1 MKIGLISLSGIQIR
15 DQELLKQGL
24 TLPGII
30 ERSKVVA
37 TLPNL
42 GLLILG
48 GLTPAYHQV
57 KYIDVCNLSQLD
69 NLRNDFDLV
78 AISSYS
84 AQIFEAYQIAN
95 YFRQQNIHV
104 VMGGLHVSSLPQE
117 ASQYCD
123 SVLIGEGELLWPEV
137 IQDAE
142 SGDLKPV
149 YSAKGREFDLKHAPM
164 PAYNLL
170 NPAKYNRIT
179 VQTGR
184 GCPLR
189 CEFCASSILITQ
201 KYKQKPIDKVLRELD
216 QIQEIWKR
224 PFIEFVD
231 DNAFV
236 NKSYWKSLL
245 TQMKGRKLR
254 WFAET
259 DISISEDEVLL
270 QLMRESGCA
279 QILVGL
285 ESPIIEGLEGI
296 ELRRNWKIN
305 KLPCYLEAIQRIQS
319 HGIRVIGCF
328 IIGLDGHNSKIFDQ
342 VYQFSIDS
350 ELFDIQITLPTPF
363 PGTPFYSRL
372 LQEKR
377 LLEPEGWDKC
387 TLFDLNFKPKYMTV
401 SELQDGFR
409 NLGERLYSDEL
420 TAWRK
425 SNFKEYLKAK

>member
-15 DQELLKQGL
+15 DRELLEQGL
-24 TLPGII
+24 TLPGVI

-37 TLPNL
+37 SLPNL

-48 GLTPAYHQV
+48 GLTPSHHQV
-57 KYIDVCNLSQLD
+57 KYIDIHDISQL
-69 NLRNDFDLV
+69 NSLNNDFDLV

-84 AQIFEAYQIAN
+84 AQILEAYQIAN
-95 YFRQQNIHV
+95 HFRKSNVQV

-123 SVLIGEGELLWPEV
+123 SVLIGEGEPLWSEV
-137 IQDAE
+137 IRDAE
-142 SGDLKPV
+142 AGVLKAV
-149 YSAKGREFDLKHAPM
+149 YSAKGQEFDLKNSPM
-164 PAYNLL
+164 PAYHLL
-170 NPAKYNRIT
+170 DPEKYNRIT

-189 CEFCASSILITQ
+189 CEFCASSILIT
-201 KYKQKPIDKVLRELD
+201 KIYKQKPIEKVLQELD
-216 QIQEIWKR
+216 HIQDIWKH

-236 NKSYWKSLL
+236 NKSYWKRLL
-245 TQMKGRKLR
+245 TQMKNRNLR

-259 DISISEDEVLL
+259 DVSISEDEMLL
-270 QLMRESGCA
+270 NLMKEAGCV

-285 ESPIIEGLEGI
+285 ESPVMEGLDGI
-296 ELRRNWKIN
+296 ELRKNWK
-305 KLPCYLEAIQRIQS
+305 KYKHPYYLKAIHTIQS

-328 IIGLDGHNSKIFDQ
+328 IVGLDGHNSEIFDK

-372 LQEKR
+372 QREGR
-377 LLEPEGWDKC
+377 LLEPEAWEKC

-401 SELQDGFR
+401 SELRDGFR
-409 NLGERLYSDEL
+409 DLGKRLYRGDLL
-420 TAWRK
+420 TWRK
-425 SNFKEYLKAK
+425 SNFKEQLRGK

>member
-24 TLPGII
+24 TLPGVI
-30 ERSKVVA
+30 ERSKIVA
-37 TLPNL
+37 SLPNL

-48 GLTPAYHQV
+48 GLTPSYHQV
-57 KYIDVCNLSQLD
+57 KYIDVYDLSQL
-69 NLRNDFDLV
+69 NSLNNDFDLV

-84 AQIFEAYQIAN
+84 AQIYEAYRIAN

-117 ASQYCD
+117 ASQYSD
-123 SVLIGEGELLWPEV
+123 SVLIGEGELLWSEV
-137 IQDAE
+137 IRDAE
-142 SGDLKPV
+142 AGVLKSI
-149 YSAKGREFDLKHAPM
+149 YSAKGQEFDLKNSPM
-164 PAYNLL
+164 PAYHLL
-170 NPAKYNRIT
+170 DPAKYNRIT

-201 KYKQKPIDKVLRELD
+201 KYKQKPIDKVLQELD
-216 QIQEIWKR
+216 QIQEIWKH
-224 PFIEFVD
+224 PFVEFVD

-236 NKSYWKSLL
+236 NKSYWKALL
-245 TQMKGRKLR
+245 TQLKSRKLR

-259 DISISEDEVLL
+259 DISISEDEALL
-270 QLMRESGCA
+270 QLMQKTGCA

-285 ESPIIEGLEGI
+285 ESPIMKGLDGI
-296 ELRRNWKIN
+296 ELRKNWK
-305 KLPCYLEAIQRIQS
+305 KYKHPYYLKAIHTIQS

-328 IIGLDGHNSKIFDQ
+328 IVGLDGHNSEIFDQ
-342 VYQFSIDS
+342 VHQFSIDS

-372 LQEKR
+372 QQERR
-377 LLEPEGWDKC
+377 LLEPEAWDKC
-387 TLFDLNFKPKYMTV
+387 TLFDLNFKPKHMSV

-409 NLGERLYSDEL
+409 DLGKRLYSAEL